1 MFANIHGISRLASWF
16 PTIANWTLTQ
26 PALRRA
32 MERLTGV
39 DARRQLPQFA
49 SRTFQSWFR
58 ARKPARNSNSAVS
71 GKVILFH
78 DTFLNFNYP
87 EIGIATTQ
95 LLEAAGYEV
104 RLADRA
110 CCGRPMISKGF
121 PDSARTNAQFNIGL
135 LYPLVQQGYSIV
147 GCEPS
152 CILTF
157 RDEYPDL
164 VKGRETELLAR
175 SSFLLEEFIV
185 KEKQAE
191 RWNLSF
197 KRQTTRALIHGHC
210 HEKALIGS
218 RFLKEAVGMAYPVE
232 EIDSGC
238 CGMAGSF
245 GYEKEHY
252 DVSLA
257 VGARRLFPA
266 VQKNPDAIVVAPGI
280 SCRQQV
286 EHATGRRPL
295 HPAEALV
302 RAL

>member
-1 MFANIHGISRLASWF
+1 
-16 PTIANWTLTQ
+16 
-26 PALRRA
+26 
-32 MERLTGV
+32 
-39 DARRQLPQFA
+39 
-49 SRTFQSWFR
+49 
-58 ARKPARNSNSAVS
+58 S

-78 DTFLNFNYP
+78 DTFINFNYP
-87 EIGIATTQ
+87 QIGIAAIEV
-95 LLEAAGYEV
+95 LEAAGYRV
-104 RLADRA
+104 DLCQRA

-121 PDSARTNAQFNIGL
+121 PDAARRNAEFNIANL
-135 LYPLVQQGYSIV
+135 HRFIEDGYSIV

-164 VKGRETELLAR
+164 VKTQAAR
-175 SSFLLEEFIV
+175 DVAQASFLFEEFII
-185 KEKQAE
+185 KEKLAG
-191 RWNLSF
+191 RWRLSL
-197 KRQTTRALIHGHC
+197 KPQPSRALIHGHC

-218 RFLKEAVGMAYPVE
+218 RFLKEAVEMAYKVE

-245 GYEKEHY
+245 GYETEHY

-257 VGARRLFPA
+257 IGGRRLFPA
-266 VQKNPDAIVVAPGI
+266 VEKNPDAIIVAPGV

-295 HPAEALV
+295 HPAEAL
-302 RAL
+302 ALAL